1 MWLTGWSTSG
11 QSYPLTSSFIS
22 NTMTETTNLL
32 HYQARPDL
40 LRDRVIAITGAGD
53 GLGRAAAMT
62 FARRGATVVLLGR
75 TLAKL
80 EAVYDEIEAGGHPQ
94 PAIFPINLEGAAP
107 QDYDQVRVALENEFG
122 RLDGLLH
129 NAAELGG
136 RTPLDTYKLSDW
148 NKVMQVNVT
157 APFLLTRALLP
168 LLRNSS
174 DGRIVFTGSN
184 VGRKG
189 RAYWGAYAV
198 SKGATETLMQ
208 VLADELENTPIKVNS
223 INPGPVRTRMRASA
237 YPAEDPVNVTAPESI
252 MNAYLFLFGP
262 DSRHWHG
269 RQLDAQGK
277 VGDKSAQGE

>member
-1 MWLTGWSTSG
+1 MWRTA
-11 QSYPLTSSFIS
+11 PLTSGPSFPLTFSCLS
-22 NTMTETTNLL
+22 NTMSDSENLL
-32 HYQARPDL
+32 HYQAPPDL

-53 GLGRAAAMT
+53 GLGRAAAIT
-62 FARRGATVVLLGR
+62 FARHGATVVLLGR

-107 QDYDQVRVALENEFG
+107 QDYEQLRSALQNEFG

-136 RTPLDTYKLSDW
+136 RTPLDSYSLSDW
-148 NKVMQVNVT
+148 TKVMQVNMT

-168 LLRNSS
+168 LLRQSA
-174 DGRIVFTGSN
+174 DGRIVFTSSN

-208 VLADELENTPIKVNS
+208 VLADELESTPIRVNS
-223 INPGPVRTRMRASA
+223 LNPGPVRTRLRASA
-237 YPAEDPVNVTAPESI
+237 YPAEDPASVTPPEPI
-252 MNAYLFLFGP
+252 MKAYLFLFGP
-262 DSRHWHG
+262 DGKATHG
-269 RQLDAQGK
+269 QQLDAQIQAK
-277 VGDKSAQGE
+277 EELL